1 MYVCDSSVFWQNFLA
16 ELITSPAHL
25 LGLPVPYAA
34 NEHCI
39 AGGHPRLAQHVHV
52 HRVALHML
60 KGALPPNQG
69 ALQPPLWLWPVLQQE
84 KAALQGEWTR
94 LLLWVP
100 CTGAPASRQPHGQSS
115 SRQKQPVGPDAHLWL
130 LFTDHPHSCP
140 PWREHVQAVEQV
152 CNVVMPPGHHNIL
165 WTLPDGLGPLSNAC
179 HRCRLQLVCLKGCGW
194 ARRGLLD
201 RPEEACGCISR

>member
-1 MYVCDSSVFWQNFLA
+1 MFVILVSFGRIFLA
-16 ELITSPAHL
+16 ELITSLAHL

-39 AGGHPRLAQHVHV
+39 AGGHPRLAQHVYV

-84 KAALQGEWTR
+84 KAALQGERTG

-100 CTGAPASRQPHGQSS
+100 CTGAPASQQPHGQSS
-115 SRQKQPVGPDAHLWL
+115 STQKEPVGLDLDGMLTFGFSSLITRTVVPLGENMSRLWSRSAML
-130 LFTDHPHSCP
+130 SC
-140 PWREHVQAVEQV
+140 HQATTTSFGR
-152 CNVVMPPGHHNIL
+152 CLIGS
-165 WTLPDGLGPLSNAC
+165 GL
-179 HRCRLQLVCLKGCGW
+179 
-194 ARRGLLD
+194 
-201 RPEEACGCISR
+201 